1 VTTFTQPAASQR
13 TPPAVRRALLAAA
26 ALLALA
32 LVVTGSFSI
41 LDLAARHTSTQR
53 ATFDDVRALVVED
66 ASDVRVIGA
75 PAGTPVTVLARITE
89 GLRGPGRVAERD
101 AGGVLRLSA
110 SCPGFFGGQC
120 GVLYEIRVPSG
131 TLVRVASDSGDVRA
145 ENLVAREPIELYS
158 SAGDVTAID
167 VTAPA
172 IELSSSAGDVEA
184 RGLSADRIRAE
195 SSAGDVAVA
204 LRTPAERLVAHS
216 SAGDVEVLVPDT
228 VYDLAASSSGGDV
241 DARVRSD
248 PDSPREL
255 TARSSAG
262 DVRVAVSR

>member
-1 VTTFTQPAASQR
+1 MTTFTQPAASQR

-32 LVVTGSFSI
+32 LVVTSSFSM

-75 PAGTPVTVLARITE
+75 PVTVLARITE

-167 VTAPA
+167 VTAPS
-172 IELSSSAGDVEA
+172 IELSSSAGDVQA

-204 LRTPAERLVAHS
+204 LRTPAERLVADS
-216 SAGDVEVLVPDT
+216 SAGDIEVLVLDA

-262 DVRVAVSR
+262 DVRVAVRP